1 MPESVD
7 EHHQPNRGRLSG
19 AHEVQNLLH
28 PSDDAIASTTDDHEA
43 ATSTT
48 AYTESRTASLRSTS
62 ADSRHPPSRTLS
74 LNDHRRNKRITIT
87 LPIPTG
93 SANAQGPASPTR
105 WMPTSPVPEDLT
117 SPTGPTDSSFL
128 TALAAQERRVLE
140 LKEELGRAELQL
152 RKLKRDWAAH
162 EAQKKRHDAKRVQ
175 KMRPMSLAMP
185 SPNSKEE
192 QTAMRAHELERK
204 KALMVGTK
212 QSGRTVFSGSRHA
225 RTLSLLTTS
234 GTDQSAPQTQPE
246 HTPSQAQRPPLTHRP
261 STNPDL
267 TKEVVLHAD
276 ETIDLGLPRDVLIR
290 TGRQMASDFKDGLW
304 TFIEDLRQVTVGEE
318 GVNGP
323 QQQRHTQL
331 GRSNTTGPR
340 AERAMNRASTRTVR
354 NPREAKKQTP
364 APPTKQPPA
373 EEPPTTPT
381 EPAKEDSLVDA
392 AGSFWKEN
400 GLDEPAQ
407 AVSPV
412 KRKPVK
418 KFSSPKQ
425 STTHANAT
433 TDDWEDKAWD
443 AWDSPVTDRTKDVSD
458 SISEAQG
465 VDSARPARRSSEKAS
480 STRNFAE
487 LLSPTTLENQSNRE
501 GIPWPALIKLAPSNL
516 RRTASHL
523 MEEWE
528 KSLTSS
534 PDEMGGKADYVA
546 AAGGTNRKAD

>member
-7 EHHQPNRGRLSG
+7 EHHQPTRGRLSG

-28 PSDDAIASTTDDHEA
+28 PSDDPRTSITDDYEA
-43 ATSTT
+43 ATGTT

-62 ADSRHPPSRTLS
+62 VDSRHPPSRTLS
-74 LNDHRRNKRITIT
+74 LNDHRKNKRITIT

-93 SANAQGPASPTR
+93 AANAQGPASPTR
-105 WMPTSPVPEDLT
+105 WMSTASVPEDLT

-192 QTAMRAHELERK
+192 QTAMRAHEIERK
-204 KALMVGTK
+204 KALMAETK

-234 GTDQSAPQTQPE
+234 GTDQSAPQTQAE
-246 HTPSQAQRPPLTHRP
+246 HPPSQAQRPPLTHRP

-318 GVNGP
+318 GVNGS
-323 QQQRHTQL
+323 QQQRHAHTQL
-331 GRSNTTGPR
+331 GRSNTTGHR
-340 AERAMNRASTRTVR
+340 AERAMNRASTRPAR
-354 NPREAKKQTP
+354 NQRETKKQNP
-364 APPTKQPPA
+364 APPTTKQPPA
-373 EEPPTTPT
+373 EDTPTTPT
-381 EPAKEDSLVDA
+381 EPMKEDSLVDA
-392 AGSFWKEN
+392 GGSFWKEN

-407 AVSPV
+407 TKSPV
-412 KRKPVK
+412 KRKPMK

-425 STTHANAT
+425 TTHAT
-433 TDDWEDKAWD
+433 TDDWDEDRAWD
-443 AWDSPVTDRTKDVSD
+443 AWDSPITDRANKDVADTEAHATD
-458 SISEAQG
+458 SS
-465 VDSARPARRSSEKAS
+465 RPAARRSTDKA
-480 STRNFAE
+480 
-487 LLSPTTLENQSNRE
+487 
-501 GIPWPALIKLAPSNL
+501 
-516 RRTASHL
+516 
-523 MEEWE
+523 
-528 KSLTSS
+528 
-534 PDEMGGKADYVA
+534 
-546 AAGGTNRKAD
+546 